1 MTLARQKMRLGKMP
15 SHSTKIKETV
25 TFNDDKMI
33 IKNTYDATHM
43 LKDAEQAREVT
54 GNDFG
59 SDYKHVGNVD
69 MALLN
74 VWLKEAGVQWADTQ
88 AVKDVLKRKLMSN
101 EFNKLRVWEGSY

>member
-1 MTLARQKMRLGKMP
+1 MANT
-15 SHSTKIKETV
+15 STKIAESV
-25 TFNDDKMI
+25 TFNGDQMI
-33 IKNTYDATHM
+33 IKKTHDASVM

-54 GNDFG
+54 HNGFG

-74 VWLKEAGVQWADTQ
+74 IWLKEAGVQWTDTQ

-101 EFNKLRVWEGSY
+101 EFSKLRVWEGKY